1 MLKYDINAIVAI
13 EEVTGMSIVQI
24 FAEPG
29 SLERMSLL
37 RKIYWAGRTRENP
50 KLTLSGAG
58 DELQDLI
65 GKGKTMA
72 MVVEE
77 ITEAL
82 MATGIF
88 PNKTEGEPE
97 GNPTSP
103 A

>member
-1 MLKYDINAIVAI
+1 MLKYDINAIVVI

-24 FAEPG
+24 FANPEQ
-29 SLERMSLL
+29 LERLSLL
-37 RKIYWAGRTRENP
+37 RKLYWAGRLHEDG

-58 DELQDLI
+58 DELQKLVHR
-65 GKGKTMA
+65 GKPLATVM
-72 MVVEE
+72 ED
-77 ITEAL
+77 ITKAL

-88 PNKTEGEPE
+88 PDKPEEAE

>member
-13 EEVTGMSIVQI
+13 EEVTGGMTLVQI
-24 FAEPG
+24 FAEPS

-37 RKIYWAGRTRENP
+37 RKLYWAGRTRENP

-65 GKGKTMA
+65 GKGKTIA
-72 MVVEE
+72 MVVED
-77 ITEAL
+77 ITKAL

-88 PNKTEGEPE
+88 PDKPEEAE